1 MLWECDLTQQVRLTH
16 GRITMETSVT
26 VFIIQ
31 NSSVVLFNSLRALFP
46 WPQPYKP
53 WGAGSQQHWDLSSL
67 PPGFLAGTCPSREGS
82 HAQRPNQPRVP
93 CLPFCACQR
102 SSGAALSER
111 KGTSQAWKTRGLSA
125 RLLCSGLEYELQ
137 RQTDFLPCLAWA
149 PSQTHGKR
157 TGLLGKQWK
166 PS

>member
-1 MLWECDLTQQVRLTH
+1 MPCFLGPNYISPGELGPSNT
-16 GRITMETSVT
+16 GTSPLYLLA
-26 VFIIQ
+26 FWQ
-31 NSSVVLFNSLRALFP
+31 ALAP
-46 WPQPYKP
+46 
-53 WGAGSQQHWDLSSL
+53 L
-67 PPGFLAGTCPSREGS
+67 REGN
-82 HAQRPNQPRVP
+82 HAQRPNRPRVP

-125 RLLCSGLEYELQ
+125 RLLCSGLGYELQ

-149 PSQTHGKR
+149 PSQTHGKG
-157 TGLLGKQWK
+157 TELLGKQWK